1 MWIALYRVYRSSL
14 GRRGG
19 GGGSGIV
26 KKIIFTSPYLNLKNS
41 WKNFIGLRIRFFGCG
56 LKYRILTKYTGAFL
70 ATVPLSLCSLHSLS
84 YSTRRKFTQ
93 LDAPSPRGG
102 SCRYISR
109 FASQPTKAVRQL
121 QLTGA
126 RQAECLSPIIK
137 VLHM

>member
-1 MWIALYRVYRSSL
+1 MQADLKENMR
-14 GRRGG
+14 
-19 GGGSGIV
+19 
-26 KKIIFTSPYLNLKNS
+26 IFTL
-41 WKNFIGLRIRFFGCG
+41 
-56 LKYRILTKYTGAFL
+56 
-70 ATVPLSLCSLHSLS
+70 
-84 YSTRRKFTQ
+84 

-126 RQAECLSPIIK
+126 RQAECLSPMIK